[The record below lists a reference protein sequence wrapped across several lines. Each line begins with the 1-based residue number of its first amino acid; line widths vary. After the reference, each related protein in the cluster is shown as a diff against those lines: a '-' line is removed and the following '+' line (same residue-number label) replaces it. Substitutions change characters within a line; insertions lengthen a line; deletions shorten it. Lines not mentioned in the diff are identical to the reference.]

1 MASAAPALATIAQ
14 RSKYFFSIPLPTGNV
29 LIDSLFLQARLVA
42 TPDVVAILDEF
53 AEPRQIGPWIE
64 EYATRTAGNRK
75 TIAACVGQLLSQK
88 LLWNLGDGDEETRI
102 AAFAADY
109 FDRNPL
115 GGNEPLRA
123 VGSMHERRRMNL
135 YSLPVPR
142 DVSSYAPLKHA
153 VKLMMIGHCDAEF
166 GLDVLRMAA
175 RDRNIDLEVVLGH
188 TEDPQ
193 LDDQIAHEKPQVLV
207 VTALTAKHALMADD
221 TMKTGRE
228 ALAVD
233 TPYVAAARTE
243 LERLRKVTQAPILLH
258 NLQVPTLSPL
268 GRADRGIRSHKAR
281 VALTNLQL
289 EALALEFPDV
299 FVVDIEGALALHGK
313 RGLVDDSY
321 GTFEHFGSLRW
332 VTQTPESFKR
342 DVHGIAPP
350 WSQLGDAFG
359 GGDVAENDR
368 IVASEQLDI
377 IQSTLALEP
386 KKCVIVDLDG
396 TLWPGV
402 LAETGS
408 PFALDSPP
416 GHFREELG
424 SWGFVGL
431 YRGIHEALKAL
442 KDRGILLACVSKND
456 EDVVRKLWRYPNG
469 VDETMLTLD
478 DFVSYRINWDEK
490 VDNILAIAKEL
501 NLHPSSF
508 AFVDDN
514 PLEREKV
521 ARFLPDVLVLGDN
534 PFTIRWQLLTNALL
548 QPATITGEARRR
560 NQMVASQIERERLR
574 ASAVD
579 QAAFRDSLN
588 IECQIERAAA
598 ADVDR
603 VHELVSRTN
612 QFNTTTR
619 RYTKAELQAL
629 MAGEGGAVYTL
640 RVRDRLTDY
649 GLVGVCCVRGAE
661 IELFAMSCRV
671 IGLGVE
677 DTFLSRIIDELSAR
691 HRRLVAKYI
700 PTDRNGPA
708 RNLLPSHGFTPADGH
723 SWERV
728 DETQC
733 GAGL

>member
-1 MASAAPALATIAQ
+1 VATAASGLETIAQ

-53 AEPRQIGPWIE
+53 VEPHQVGPWIE
-64 EYATRTAGNRK
+64 AYAARTGGNRK

-88 LLWNLGDGDEETRI
+88 LLWNLADGDEETRI

-115 GGNEPLRA
+115 AEHEPLRA

-142 DVSSYAPLKHA
+142 DLSSYTPLEHA

-175 RDRNIDLEVVLGH
+175 RDRNVDLDIVLGH
-188 TEDPQ
+188 SEDPQ
-193 LDDQIAHEKPQVLV
+193 LDEQIAHEKPQVLV
-207 VTALTAKHALMADD
+207 VTTLTAKRALMADES
-221 TMKTGRE
+221 MKPGRG
-228 ALAVD
+228 ALAVE
-233 TPYVAAARTE
+233 TPYVAAARAE
-243 LERLRKVTQAPILLH
+243 LERLRKITQAPILLH

-281 VALTNLQL
+281 VALSNLQL
-289 EALALEFPDV
+289 EALALDFPDV
-299 FVVDIEGALALHGK
+299 FIVDIEGALALHGK

-321 GTFEHFGSLRW
+321 GSFGHFGSLRW

-350 WSQLGDAFG
+350 WSRLADAFG
-359 GGDVAENDR
+359 GGDVAEYDR
-368 IVASEQLDI
+368 IVAGEQLDI
-377 IQSTLALEP
+377 IESALALEP

-408 PFALDSPP
+408 PFAMDSPP
-416 GHFREELG
+416 GHFQEELG
-424 SWGFVGL
+424 AWGFVGL
-431 YRGIHEALKAL
+431 YRGIHEALQAL

-456 EDVVRKLWRYPNG
+456 EAVVRKLWRYPEG
-469 VDETMLTLD
+469 ADETLLTLD
-478 DFVSYRINWDEK
+478 DFVAYRINWDEK
-490 VDNILAIAKEL
+490 VDNIQAIAREL
-501 NLHPSSF
+501 NLHPSAF

-514 PLEREKV
+514 PVEREKV
-521 ARFLPDVLVLGDN
+521 AQFLPEVLVLGDN

-548 QPATITGEARRR
+548 QPATITDEARRR
-560 NQMVASQIERERLR
+560 NRMVASQVERERLR
-574 ASAVD
+574 ATAVD

-588 IECQIERAAA
+588 IECHIDRATA
-598 ADVDR
+598 ADADR
-603 VHELVSRTN
+603 VHELVTRTN

-619 RYTKAELQAL
+619 RYTKAELHEL
-629 MAGEGGAVYTL
+629 MADESSAIYTL

-649 GLVGVCCVRGAE
+649 GLVGVSCVRGAE
-661 IELFAMSCRV
+661 LELFAMSCRV

-677 DTFLSRIIDELSAR
+677 DTFLARVLQDLAPVHGRI
-691 HRRLVAKYI
+691 VAKFI

-708 RNLLPSHGFTPADGH
+708 RHLLPSHGFVQTDSH
-723 SWERV
+723 HWELTTSHV
-728 DETQC
+728 
-733 GAGL
+733 L

>member
-1 MASAAPALATIAQ
+1 VATTASGLATIAQ

-42 TPDVVAILDEF
+42 TPDVAAILDEF

-64 EYATRTAGNRK
+64 EYAARTGGNRK

-115 GGNEPLRA
+115 GEHEPLRA
-123 VGSMHERRRMNL
+123 VGSMHDRRRMNL

-142 DVSSYAPLKHA
+142 DVSSYAPLEHA

-166 GLDVLRMAA
+166 GLDVLRVAA

-193 LDDQIAHEKPQVLV
+193 LDEQIAHEKPHVLV
-207 VTALTAKHALMADD
+207 VTTLTAKHALMADD
-221 TMKTGRE
+221 GIKPGRE

-243 LERLRKVTQAPILLH
+243 LARLRHITHAPILLH

-281 VALTNLQL
+281 VALSNLQL
-289 EALALEFPDV
+289 EALALDFPDV
-299 FVVDIEGALALHGK
+299 FIVDIEGALALHGK

-321 GTFEHFGSLRW
+321 GAFGHFGSLRW

-350 WSQLGDAFG
+350 WSQLADAFG
-359 GGDVAENDR
+359 GGDVAEYDR
-368 IVASEQLDI
+368 IVAGEQLDI
-377 IQSTLALEP
+377 IESALALEP

-408 PFALDSPP
+408 PFALDSPS
-416 GHFREELG
+416 GHFQEELG
-424 SWGFVGL
+424 GWGFVGL

-456 EDVVRKLWRYPNG
+456 EDVVKKLWRYPNG
-469 VDETMLTLD
+469 VDEAMLTLD
-478 DFVSYRINWDEK
+478 DFVTYRINWDEK

-521 ARFLPDVLVLGDN
+521 ARFLPEVMVIGDN
-534 PFTIRWQLLTNALL
+534 PFAIRWQLLTNALL

-579 QAAFRDSLN
+579 QAAFRESLN
-588 IECQIERAAA
+588 IECQIERATAE
-598 ADVDR
+598 DVDR

-619 RYTKAELQAL
+619 RYTKAELGEL
-629 MAGEGGAVYTL
+629 MKGSDSAVFTL
-640 RVRDRLTDY
+640 RVQDRLTDY

-661 IELFAMSCRV
+661 LELFAMSCRV

-677 DTFLSRIIDELSAR
+677 DTFL
-691 HRRLVAKYI
+691 HRVLRGLAPAHGRVVAKYI

-708 RNLLPSHGFTPADGH
+708 RNLLPAHGFVQTDSH
-723 SWERV
+723 QWELTTSHV
-728 DETQC
+728 
-733 GAGL
+733 L